1 MIDSGD
7 RQSSGFAVL
16 TFQIEGAYALYA
28 DSTNMGEGTDSQTIS
43 ALNSLGGNFKGE
55 IAEVVAYNR
64 KLPGLAREKI
74 EGYLAHKWGLEG
86 SLPIIHKYAVALPT
100 FGGSQ
105 EIAFQPIPDKTPGK
119 CSVHSE
125 CGIEFRITGYF

>member
-1 MIDSGD
+1 
-7 RQSSGFAVL
+7 
-16 TFQIEGAYALYA
+16 
-28 DSTNMGEGTDSQTIS
+28 MGEGTDSQTIS

-64 KLPGLAREKI
+64 KPGLAREKI

-86 SLPIIHKYAVALPT
+86 SLPITHKYAVALPT

-105 EIAFQPIPDKTPGK
+105 EIAFNQYLIRPGK